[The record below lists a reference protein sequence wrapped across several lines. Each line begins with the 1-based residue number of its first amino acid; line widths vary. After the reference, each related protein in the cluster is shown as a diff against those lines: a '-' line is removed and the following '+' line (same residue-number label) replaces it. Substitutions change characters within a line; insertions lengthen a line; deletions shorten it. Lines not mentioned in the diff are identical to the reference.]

1 MQADATYMGFVVFWG
16 ARVGFCSWFAAVSW
30 RGIRSSR
37 DEGILWTRPLLGDAL
52 QIFLFG
58 LLTETTVLITLL
70 PLSIPTFQTKR
81 AASRAEGA
89 LEKRAR

>member
-1 MQADATYMGFVVFWG
+1 MLRTWVLLSFGGHALAFVHGLQRYRGVGFVHHVM
-16 ARVGFCSWFAAVSW
+16 RVSCG
-30 RGIRSSR
+30 R
-37 DEGILWTRPLLGDAL
+37 DRFLGDAL

-58 LLTETTVLITLL
+58 PLTETTVLITLL